1 MRKHID
7 RLKKETTSYYNL
19 QLKKTCGKWT
29 WKHLLCIW
37 QLVSS
42 NCLAFFTEDF
52 MKRNLLVVFV
62 VIPISR
68 GRSIEALC
76 IIINALWT
84 DHATKRSRVLP
95 FFPFHLSNW
104 IVLETNFFR
113 HRLVVLISWHYD
125 VHPGGSSTSKCFQCH
140 SMSVALASSPFFASA
155 SKKVVH
161 SGGHFGQMGQAILEI
176 YKKQK
181 TKIIKNHQKAQ
192 TQDVPICKHLFSH
205 ECVVFAPDPGP
216 QDSPCQEAL
225 MVMRG

>member
-1 MRKHID
+1 MGEVCCVILDHIPQKIELIHFQKLMRKHID

-84 DHATKRSRVLP
+84 DHATKRSRVLS

-104 IVLETNFFR
+104 IVLETNFFQT
-113 HRLVVLISWHYD
+113 SS
-125 VHPGGSSTSKCFQCH
+125 GSSHLMTLWCVSWWIKHLQML
-140 SMSVALASSPFFASA
+140 SMS
-155 SKKVVH
+155 
-161 SGGHFGQMGQAILEI
+161 
-176 YKKQK
+176 
-181 TKIIKNHQKAQ
+181 
-192 TQDVPICKHLFSH
+192 
-205 ECVVFAPDPGP
+205 
-216 QDSPCQEAL
+216 
-225 MVMRG
+225 